1 MSNYGNAFFSPESKQ
16 YPGSVVPVWLEVK
29 ERKIAG
35 GTIDISGYKKGTII
49 PAGIPVNLPKMGGT
63 ATLLDAFVVVGA
75 VGSTDTTVVLK
86 SASGVIKDP
95 SGLVVG
101 KVTETTG
108 IAAKAVK
115 LDTGTES
122 TTEGHE
128 GEFSFTI
135 TANALGSLSDGDL
148 VYLISAAG
156 SNKAV
161 LKPTGLSWRQIYI
174 DSDNATLGTVAV
186 VTKGQVLADRI
197 PAISDYFKSLM
208 PGITFEYES

>member
-35 GTIDISGYKKGTII
+35 GTIDISGYSKGDII
-49 PAGIPVNLPKMGGT
+49 PAGIPVNLPKMGGS
-63 ATLLDAFVVVGA
+63 ATLLDAFTVVGA
-75 VGSTDTTVVLK
+75 VSATDTTLVLK
-86 SASGVIKDP
+86 SASGVLKDP

-108 IAAKAVK
+108 IAAKAVE
-115 LDTGTES
+115 LGDGTAS
-122 TTEGHE
+122 SSAGHE
-128 GEFSFTI
+128 GEYSFTI
-135 TANALGSLSDGDL
+135 VANSLGVLSDGDTL
-148 VYLISAAG
+148 YLISAAG

-174 DSDNATLGTVAV
+174 DSDNATVGTVAV

-197 PAISDYFKSLM
+197 PAISDYFKSMM